1 MLQSI
6 ARLWNGSLFN
16 RLSDDAN
23 SQGIDDPPL
32 GASVYVASAVINILA
47 LALPLTIL
55 QIYDRVLPN
64 SAFDTLTAL
73 IIGLLGV
80 IAVDGF
86 LKYLR
91 SYVSNWT
98 AASFTHKL
106 SVRALS
112 AMLNSTPSAFSS
124 VTPSEH
130 LDRLGAISGLGGH
143 LGGQSRLVSIDVL
156 FIPIFAGVIIMVGGS
171 VFIIMLLLFALFGY
185 AAFRRT
191 NELNSAIEE
200 REQKDARKYDFII
213 EILGAMQTVKAHA
226 MEPLIMRR
234 FERLQ
239 SSASVITRR
248 LIELTGSAQ
257 TYNAIYAS
265 LSVIAIVGAGALIVF
280 SGRLTMGALACCM
293 LLSSQLLQ
301 PVMRSLSAWNE
312 FQLAAHRRKRVAS
325 IFDDASS
332 ADTSIGAQTLE
343 HFQRPSKPQTIELK
357 NITIQRGTA
366 EPLFKNLNLLIPAG
380 RIIAIRGADG
390 SGRTSLLRAL
400 VGDVKPTEG
409 EILLDGAA
417 INGVQ
422 SISPRLTVR
431 YVPPTPT
438 TFRGTIIDNIS
449 LFGNLSAKSALSASR
464 LIGLDQEIIRLPMGY
479 DTVLKSSAG
488 RDIPA
493 ATAQRI
499 CIARS
504 IATDPSVLIFDEA
517 NTLLD
522 MNGERQFGEAL
533 QSLRTKVTII
543 IATHRPSLL
552 RIADDIYDI
561 ENGVLIKADSQSLT
575 ARAVSA

>member
-6 ARLWNGSLFN
+6 SRLLKGAMFN
-16 RLSDDAN
+16 RLSNEAN
-23 SQGIDDPPL
+23 SHGIDEPPL

-64 SAFDTLTAL
+64 SAFATLTAL
-73 IIGLLGV
+73 IIGLFGV
-80 IAVDGF
+80 IAVDGI

-91 SYVSNWT
+91 SYLSNWA

-112 AMLNSTPSAFSS
+112 TMLNSTPSEFSR

-130 LDRLGAISGLGGH
+130 LDRLNAISGLGGH
-143 LGGQSRLVSIDVL
+143 LGGQSRLVSIDIL

-191 NELNSAIEE
+191 NELNSTIEE
-200 REQKDARKYDFII
+200 REEKDARKYDFII

-325 IFDDASS
+325 IFDDGPSSDASI
-332 ADTSIGAQTLE
+332 DTQTLE
-343 HFQRPSKPQTIELK
+343 HFQHPSKPQAIELK

-366 EPLFKNLNLLIPAG
+366 EPLFRNLNLQVPGG

-409 EILLDGAA
+409 EILLDGKA
-417 INGVQ
+417 INGTQ

-431 YVPPTPT
+431 YVPPIPT
-438 TFRGTIIDNIS
+438 IFRGTIIDNIS

-464 LIGLDQEIIRLPMGY
+464 LIGLDAEIIRLPMGY
-479 DTVLKSSAG
+479 DTMLKSSAG

-499 CIARS
+499 CIARA
-504 IATDPSVLIFDEA
+504 IATDPSVLIFDDA

-533 QSLRTKVTII
+533 EKLHSKVTMI

-552 RIADDIYDI
+552 RIADVIYDI
-561 ENGVLIKADSQSLT
+561 ENGALIKADSPSLP